1 MNDQHVTEEATFNR
15 ILAALSYFSIFFAG
29 FVFPLIVWLISQNPF
44 EKYHAKRAFI
54 SHLIVIPGIILFFI
68 GLLVAFNMTTTA
80 NATPELQGM
89 IVLGGMLLFIVL
101 SFVLMIWNIVQGIK
115 VLRV

>member
-1 MNDQHVTEEATFNR
+1 MNDQHGTEEATFNR

-29 FVFPLIVWLISQNPF
+29 FIFPLIVWLLSQNPF

-54 SHLIVIPGIILFFI
+54 SHLLIIPGILLFFI
-68 GLLVAFNMTTTA
+68 GILVTFNVTPTA
-80 NATPELQGM
+80 DVSPALQGG
-89 IVLGGMLLFIVL
+89 IVLGGMFLFIILSIVL
-101 SFVLMIWNIVQGIK
+101 LIWNIVQGIK